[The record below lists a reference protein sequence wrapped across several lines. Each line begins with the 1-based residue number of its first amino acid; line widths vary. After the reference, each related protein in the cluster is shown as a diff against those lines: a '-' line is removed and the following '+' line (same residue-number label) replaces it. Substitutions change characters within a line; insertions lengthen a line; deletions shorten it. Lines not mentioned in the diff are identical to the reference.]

1 VKVVLG
7 AICEWAATEFSL
19 TVYES
24 TGLCGSTNH
33 SSLVKALS
41 KAICVWTASQFSLT
55 VYESTGA
62 VWADESFVTCEST
75 FKGYLCVDSVSVFL
89 DCL

>member
-1 VKVVLG
+1 MKVVIG

-33 SSLVKALS
+33 SSLVKAVS
-41 KAICVWTASQFSLT
+41 GAISEWSATQFS
-55 VYESTGA
+55 
-62 VWADESFVTCEST
+62 
-75 FKGYLCVDSVSVFL
+75 
-89 DCL
+89 